1 MQTYTASDG
10 QALHVKVLGQGPAV
24 IFLHAWTAS
33 HRDWLRCADALA
45 GEYRCFCWDARAHG
59 GHMLT
64 VESEPD
70 VGRMAE
76 DLHDLI
82 DHFHLTKPLLLGHS
96 MGALTIWEYI
106 RRYGCGNVGKLCFV
120 DQSQKLIT
128 DHDWKHGIYGD
139 FSAARNSDLIALMEQ
154 DFTAAVVRL
163 VAEGRNSRNR
173 ESCTGKSR
181 GSQRIRESVQILD
194 PAPLISIWKSLCLAD
209 YRDVLPAISVPTCL
223 IHGDESDFYSVELG
237 CYVRDCI
244 PNARLQVYAGTD
256 HSPQLWQRERFVADL
271 RRLAAL

>member
-120 DQSQKLIT
+120 DQSPKLIT

-139 FSAARNSDLIALMEQ
+139 FSAARNSYLIALMEQ

-237 CYVRDCI
+237 RYVRDSI
-244 PNARLQVYAGTD
+244 PNARLHVYAGTD